1 MPKRQRS
8 RLGPRDLARVKRQK
22 KTSNIFLVN
31 QIHGDRTTERGKEYL
46 VSWIGYPDECPTWE
60 PEQHLIGNIILQ
72 DYKERR
78 RCVDFTETQRAVSM
92 VTQEEQTLEG
102 ATSVETSEK
111 PTPVETPGKP
121 TPVETPG
128 KPTPVETPGK
138 PTPVETPG
146 KPTPVETPGKP
157 TPVETPEKPT
167 PVETSEKPTPVETPG
182 KPTPVETPEKP
193 TPVETLEGSTAE
205 VLEEATHG
213 ETLEGTTPVETSEKP
228 TPVETPGKPT
238 HEKTLEGSTAEVLE
252 GATHGETL
260 EGTTPVETSEKPT
273 PVETPGKPT
282 PVETPEKP
290 TPVETSEKPTPVE
303 TPGKPTPVETPEK
316 PTPVETLEGSTAE
329 VLEEA
334 THGETLE
341 GTTPV
346 EMLGKPTSN
355 RSDASFHDTAVP
367 VSLPESN
374 DEIELQVGDLQD
386 MWHPIFESDTLM
398 VVAKSGIPSKN
409 FQRSGVIKNARLD
422 EYAKMKNEVL
432 RVKDHKSNATY
443 GSANLVV
450 RGLVKHLEVYVE
462 HFRSFLVTEDK
473 VDLLFPSSDPADD
486 IAEVCRG
493 FQVDFKLTPTM
504 IRKAASTAAY
514 DDLTDSERRKL
525 ADHMTHRSATQFR
538 AYSAKNRR
546 AEATKTVQKMK
557 QVLYGCDETTDTEDS
572 EPRPAAVAFSSEEVA
587 VLEKQVRKMIS
598 DGTFVSS
605 RLALTMMSRNSPLF
619 DSRSPKC
626 VENKL
631 RAMLQSAREK
641 GRWDRYADE
650 RGGRSRRR

>member
-1 MPKRQRS
+1 MKDAAVSSAMESELLGGAVGDDGEDAQDGPDIISLFVASKQGWRLKPTTARRQERQLRALFREVS
-8 RLGPRDLARVKRQK
+8 DSKSPSDILRNHLDDVERLLLKKVPHQTASVK
-22 KTSNIFLVN
+22 SAVIALLEF
-31 QIHGDRTTERGKEYL
+31 ERFAS
-46 VSWIGYPDECPTWE
+46 VRE
-60 PEQHLIGNIILQ
+60 PEHAVQWDAARRRLQTWKRDASSLDLHREAQLQ
-72 DYKERR
+72 DKLGEDGYLPTREQLNELRKLVEAELPKMCAMTSDIRR
-78 RCVDFTETQRAVSM
+78 TDAVKM
-92 VTQEEQTLEG
+92 RRLL
-102 ATSVETSEK
+102 TSAI
-111 PTPVETPGKP
+111 
-121 TPVETPG
+121 
-128 KPTPVETPGK
+128 
-138 PTPVETPG
+138 
-146 KPTPVETPGKP
+146 
-157 TPVETPEKPT
+157 
-167 PVETSEKPTPVETPG
+167 
-182 KPTPVETPEKP
+182 
-193 TPVETLEGSTAE
+193 L
-205 VLEEATHG
+205 
-213 ETLEGTTPVETSEKP
+213 
-228 TPVETPGKPT
+228 
-238 HEKTLEGSTAEVLE
+238 
-252 GATHGETL
+252 
-260 EGTTPVETSEKPT
+260 
-273 PVETPGKPT
+273 
-282 PVETPEKP
+282 
-290 TPVETSEKPTPVE
+290 
-303 TPGKPTPVETPEK
+303 
-316 PTPVETLEGSTAE
+316 
-329 VLEEA
+329 
-334 THGETLE
+334 
-341 GTTPV
+341 
-346 EMLGKPTSN
+346 
-355 RSDASFHDTAVP
+355 
-367 VSLPESN
+367 
-374 DEIELQVGDLQD
+374 LQ
-386 MWHPIFESDTLM
+386 
-398 VVAKSGIPSKN
+398 N